1 MKAVVITPTYNEAEN
16 IGRLIPQVLAQDP
29 CLEVL
34 VVDDNSPDGTGHIA
48 DEMAADEPR
57 IHVLHRT
64 QKEGLGPAYI
74 AGFKWALDYG
84 AEILIQ
90 MDADLSHN
98 PNRLPA
104 FLEAIEDHDVVLGS
118 RYTEGGG
125 TKNWPWHR
133 QLLSRGASLYTRAIL
148 GTKIKDMTGGFKCFR
163 REVLERIDLD
173 RLKTKGYSFL
183 VELTYRAV
191 QAGFRVME
199 IPITFIDRQ
208 YGQSKMNS
216 NIIFEAMG
224 LVLKLR
230 FASDPALKSTRRPMK
245 ILLVVSEAPPIR
257 SGIARVAGELQAG
270 LEARGHQVDILS
282 SRDIPR
288 YNFGEVRLSSFIF
301 HWSKVRQTLDDYD
314 LINVHVPVPT
324 FADLFLLLAT
334 QFGRHR
340 RKGRIIM
347 TYQFDLELQGAVANP
362 LSRLYNWFQKKMAR
376 MVGHTI
382 VTTPSYAKMFE
393 GIVPADNL
401 SIIPWAVNQET
412 FAASIAE
419 KPCDR
424 LRVLFIGQLRPYKGL
439 DILLRGMAGL
449 PGVQLN
455 VIGGGHQAQSYR
467 QMAEE
472 LNLRNVTF
480 LGKLHDSELQA
491 TLKESHILV
500 LPSRSKL
507 EAFGIV
513 LLEAMAAGCVP
524 ISSALPG
531 VRDVVGQVGFTFP
544 IGDSNALRQLLSY
557 LRDHPEVVERYAQQA
572 QAKARRYT
580 WQRATLAHEH
590 LFRQI
595 MVTEELRAGIKSG
608 NSDQVA
614 YLETLSAHLQASSS
628 VLYQASSQANQLE
641 RRVVYGQPFAWPKQ
655 AISQKGVLGFVVE
668 QKRTM
673 LLPDDVKNTY
683 LAHTLGRLAAHS
695 TLVTSIILPEQ
706 KQTLFCF
713 SRGAEEPP
721 FTRADRRWLEH
732 MVALLTAK
740 REQKDQTSH
749 QLPRIA
755 LNPAI

>member
-16 IGRLIPQVLAQDP
+16 IGRLIPQVLAQDS

-84 AEILIQ
+84 AEVLIQ
-90 MDADLSHN
+90 MDADLSHD

-104 FLEAIEDHDVVLGS
+104 FLSAIEENDVVLGS

-125 TKNWPWHR
+125 TQNWPWHR

-163 REVLERIDLD
+163 REVLERLDLD

-191 QAGFRVME
+191 QAGFRVRE
-199 IPITFIDRQ
+199 IPITFVDRQ
-208 YGQSKMNS
+208 YGQSKMSS

-230 FASDPALKSTRRPMK
+230 FGSDPALKSTRRPMK
-245 ILLVVSEAPPIR
+245 ILLVISEAPPIR

-282 SRDIPR
+282 SLDIPR
-288 YNFGEVRLSSFIF
+288 YHFGEVRLSSFIF
-301 HWSKVRQTLDDYD
+301 HWSEVRQKLAHYD

-334 QFGRHR
+334 QFGRHH

-347 TYQFDLELQGAVANP
+347 TYQFDLELQGAIADP

-393 GIVPADNL
+393 GIVPADKL
-401 SIIPWAVNQET
+401 SIIPWAVNQEA
-412 FAASIAE
+412 FGASIAE
-419 KPCDR
+419 KPSDR

-472 LNLRNVTF
+472 LNLRNVAF
-480 LGKLHDSELQA
+480 LGKVRDSELQA
-491 TLKESHILV
+491 ALKESHILV

-507 EAFGIV
+507 EGFGIV

-544 IGDSNALRQLLSY
+544 VGDSNALRQLLSY
-557 LRDHPEVVERYAQQA
+557 LRDHSDVVERYAHQA

-580 WQRATLAHEH
+580 WERAALAHEQ

-595 MVTEELRAGIKSG
+595 IVTEELRAALKSRKRYEI
-608 NSDQVA
+608 A
-614 YLETLSAHLQASSS
+614 CLETLSTHLQAFSS
-628 VLYQASSQANQLE
+628 VLYQGSPHADQLE
-641 RRVVYGQPFAWPKQ
+641 QRIIYGEPFASPKQ
-655 AISQKGVLGFVVE
+655 AISQKGVLGFAVE
-668 QKRTM
+668 QERTM
-673 LLPDDVKNTY
+673 LLPDDVKDTY
-683 LAHTLGRLAAHS
+683 LAHALGALADRS
-695 TLVTSIILPEQ
+695 TLLTSILLPEQ

-713 SRGAEEPP
+713 TRAAEEQP
-721 FTRADRRWLEH
+721 FTPADRRWLEN
-732 MVALLTAK
+732 MAALLTPK
-740 REQKDQTSH
+740 REEKDH
-749 QLPRIA
+749 M
-755 LNPAI
+755 